1 MVESREAIRKDLMR
15 RWFAVAIS
23 VGFATTLI
31 DMQWLG
37 EGHFPNFD
45 ELQQLARLVTA
56 LIAVV
61 LSWEGY
67 FFSIESKPLKTTPR
81 FIIDFTLVLLY
92 MVLLYTSKIPTFWL
106 YLHAFSFLL
115 YITWDLLSIKE
126 FRSTYSCDPM
136 PSGLP
141 TRQIYLGGFLGR
153 EGVYRGPIITL
164 SWALFFVGLAGSQL
178 IFGPR
183 NSFILAPFAIA
194 GLLLYR
200 SDKTIASKAMAGGAS
215 AHGMTWRAG
224 TIILLLLGVAFVS
237 VMLPD
242 QTITSLSNCFNS

>member
-1 MVESREAIRKDLMR
+1 MAESREAIRNDLMR

-23 VGFATTLI
+23 VGFATTLVN
-31 DMQWLG
+31 MQWLG
-37 EGHFPNFD
+37 AGHFPDHN
-45 ELQQLARLVTA
+45 ELQQLARLTTA

-67 FFSIESKPLKTTPR
+67 FFSIDSKPLKTTPR

-106 YLHAFSFLL
+106 YLHALSFVL
-115 YITWDLLSIKE
+115 YVAWDTLSIKE
-126 FRSTYSCDPM
+126 FRNTYSCDPTPHEL
-136 PSGLP
+136 PSGE
-141 TRQIYLGGFLGR
+141 IYIGGFLGR

-164 SWALFFVGLAGSQL
+164 SWAIFFAGLAGSQL

-183 NSFILAPFAIA
+183 NSFLLAPFAIA

-200 SDKTIASKAMAGGAS
+200 SDKTKASKAMAGGAS
-215 AHGMTWRAG
+215 ARGMAWRG
-224 TIILLLLGVAFVS
+224 VTITLLLLGVAAVS
-237 VMLPD
+237 ATLPN
-242 QTITSLSNCFNS
+242 QTIASLPNCFNS

>member
-1 MVESREAIRKDLMR
+1 MAESRESIRKDLMR

-23 VGFATTLI
+23 VGFATTLV
-31 DMQWLG
+31 DMQWLSSG
-37 EGHFPNFD
+37 RFPNHD
-45 ELQQLARLVTA
+45 ELQQLARLTTA

-67 FFSIESKPLKTTPR
+67 FFSIDSKPLKTTPR

-106 YLHAFSFLL
+106 YLHALSFLFYL
-115 YITWDLLSIKE
+115 AWDMLSIKE
-126 FRSTYSCDPM
+126 FRDTYSCAPM
-136 PSGLP
+136 SNALPSG
-141 TRQIYLGGFLGR
+141 QIYLGGFLDR

-164 SWALFFVGLAGSQL
+164 SWAIFFVCLAGSQV

-200 SDKTIASKAMAGGAS
+200 SDKTRASKAMSGGAS
-215 AHGMTWRAG
+215 ARGMTWRG
-224 TIILLLLGVAFVS
+224 VTITLLLLGVAATS
-237 VMLPD
+237 AMLPN
-242 QTITSLSNCFNS
+242 QAIASLSNCLNS